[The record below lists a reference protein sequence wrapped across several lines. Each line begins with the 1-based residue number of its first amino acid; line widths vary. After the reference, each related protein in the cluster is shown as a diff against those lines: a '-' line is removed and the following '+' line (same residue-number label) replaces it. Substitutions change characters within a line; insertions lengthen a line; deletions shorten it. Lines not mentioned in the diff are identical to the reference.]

1 MSVKVIDSKTAAE
14 LIPDNASVAL
24 DGCLGTD
31 VAEEILEMM
40 KKRYQETGHP
50 KDLDVWYGCGIG
62 DNKGSA
68 VENFAEKG
76 MLRRVVGGLW
86 SLAPKLA
93 PMVANND
100 FEAFNFPQGTISQLF
115 RDAAAHRPVLVT
127 HTGLGTFVDPENDG
141 GRLNEAAKNSTL
153 VNRIKI
159 HGKDYLAYETPK
171 PDVSIFRGTY
181 ADENGNITF
190 DDEPLTMDVTAVAMA
205 AHNNGGKVIVQVK
218 RVVKAGSLD
227 PKAVRV
233 PGVLV
238 DYVVPTDNPEMTKQ
252 TNDYIYNP
260 DIIKSDIVKDVKQ
273 MDLPLDKKKVIA
285 RRAAFLFNPDTDHCV
300 NFGIGQYPMYCAMV
314 MKEEGLS
321 DNIVTTVEAGTFGG
335 TSLGGGS
342 FGTAIAPQA
351 TIDEPYMFDFYN
363 GGGLDATYLGLA
375 EADQYGN
382 LNVSKF
388 GPKIAGT
395 GGFVDITQYT
405 PKIVFTG
412 TFTAAGLKEEI
423 KDGKL
428 NIIQEGKVKKF
439 VKHVQQITFSGK
451 VAYDSNQEVWYV
463 TERAVFKL
471 VKGGIELMEIAPGV
485 DLQKDVLDQMEFKPI
500 ISDNLQE
507 MDPRIFQEPVMNIK
521 NDKK

>member
-1 MSVKVIDSKTAAE
+1 
-14 LIPDNASVAL
+14 
-24 DGCLGTD
+24 
-31 VAEEILEMM
+31 
-40 KKRYQETGHP
+40 
-50 KDLDVWYGCGIG
+50 
-62 DNKGSA
+62 
-68 VENFAEKG
+68 
-76 MLRRVVGGLW
+76 
-86 SLAPKLA
+86 
-93 PMVANND
+93 
-100 FEAFNFPQGTISQLF
+100 
-115 RDAAAHRPVLVT
+115 
-127 HTGLGTFVDPENDG
+127 
-141 GRLNEAAKNSTL
+141 
-153 VNRIKI
+153 
-159 HGKDYLAYETPK
+159 
-171 PDVSIFRGTY
+171 
-181 ADENGNITF
+181 
-190 DDEPLTMDVTAVAMA
+190 
-205 AHNNGGKVIVQVK
+205 
-218 RVVKAGSLD
+218 
-227 PKAVRV
+227 
-233 PGVLV
+233 
-238 DYVVPTDNPEMTKQ
+238 
-252 TNDYIYNP
+252 
-260 DIIKSDIVKDVKQ
+260 
-273 MDLPLDKKKVIA
+273 
-285 RRAAFLFNPDTDHCV
+285 
-300 NFGIGQYPMYCAMV
+300 MV

-471 VKGGIELMEIAPGV
+471 VKGGIELLEIAPGI
-485 DLQKDVLDQMEFKPI
+485 DLQKDILDQMEFKPI

>member
-1 MSVKVIDSKTAAE
+1 MAVQIIDSKKAAE
-14 LIPDNASVAL
+14 LIPDNACVAL

-31 VAEEILEMM
+31 VAEEILEKM
-40 KKRYQETGHP
+40 KARFKETGHP
-50 KDLDVWYGCGIG
+50 KNMDVWYGCGIG
-62 DNKGSA
+62 DNNGAA

-76 MLRRVVGGLW
+76 MLKRVVGGLW

-93 PMVANND
+93 PMVSSNE

-115 RDAAAHRPVLVT
+115 RESAAHRPVLVT

-141 GRLNEAAKNSTL
+141 GRLTEAAKKSTL

-159 HGKDYLAYETPK
+159 HSKDYLAYEVPK
-171 PDVSIFRGTY
+171 PDIAIFRATY
-181 ADENGNITF
+181 ADENGNISF
-190 DDEPLTMDVTAVAMA
+190 EDEPLTMACTSVAMA
-205 AHNNGGKVIVQVK
+205 AHNNGGKVFVQVK
-218 RVVKAGSLD
+218 RVVKNGSIK
-227 PKAVRV
+227 PKDVRV

-238 DYVVPTDNPEMTKQ
+238 DYVVPTDNVKMTKM
-252 TNDYIYNP
+252 TTDYEYNP
-260 DIIKSDIVKDVKQ
+260 DLINSNIVKSASALK
-273 MDLPLDKKKVIA
+273 LPLDKKKIIA
-285 RRAAFLFNPDTDHCV
+285 RRAAMLFDKKTDHCV

-321 DNIVTTVEAGTFGG
+321 EHIITTVEAGTFGG
-335 TSLGGGS
+335 TSLSGGS
-342 FGTAIAPQA
+342 FGTAVAPQA

-363 GGGLDATYLGLA
+363 GGGLDLTYLGLA
-375 EADQYGN
+375 EADEHGN

-423 KDGKL
+423 KNGKL
-428 NIIQEGKVKKF
+428 HIIQEGKVKKF
-439 VKHVQQITFSGK
+439 VKNVQQITFSGK
-451 VAYDSNQEVWYV
+451 VAYESNQDVWYV

-471 VKGGIELMEIAPGV
+471 INGGLELVDIATGIN
-485 DLQKDVLDQMEFKPI
+485 LQRNVLDQMEFKPT
-500 ISDNLQE
+500 ISKKLKE
-507 MDPRIFQEPVMNIK
+507 MDKKIFQNPIMNIK
-521 NDKK
+521 KD

>member
-14 LIPDNASVAL
+14 LVPDNATVAL
-24 DGCLGTD
+24 DGCLSTD
-31 VAEEILEMM
+31 VAEEILEKM
-40 KKRYQETGHP
+40 KARYQETGHP
-50 KDLDVWYGCGIG
+50 KALDVWYGCGIG
-62 DNKGSA
+62 DNNGSA

-93 PMVANND
+93 PMVTANE

-127 HTGLGTFVDPENDG
+127 HTGLGTFVDSENDG

-159 HGKDYLAYETPK
+159 HGKDYLAYEIPK
-171 PDVSIFRGTY
+171 PDVAIFRGTY

-218 RVVKAGSLD
+218 KVVKAGSLD

-252 TNDYIYNP
+252 TTDYIYNP
-260 DIIKSDIVKDVKQ
+260 DIIKSNIVKDAKQ
-273 MDLPLDKKKVIA
+273 LDLPLDKKKVIA
-285 RRAAFLFNPDTDHCV
+285 RRAAFIFNPETDHCV

-335 TSLGGGS
+335 T
-342 FGTAIAPQA
+342 
-351 TIDEPYMFDFYN
+351 
-363 GGGLDATYLGLA
+363 
-375 EADQYGN
+375 
-382 LNVSKF
+382 
-388 GPKIAGT
+388 
-395 GGFVDITQYT
+395 
-405 PKIVFTG
+405 
-412 TFTAAGLKEEI
+412 FTAGGLKEEI

-428 NIIQEGKVKKF
+428 HIIQEGKVKKF

-451 VAYDSNQEVWYV
+451 VAYDSKQEVWYV
-463 TERAVFKL
+463 TERAVFRL
-471 VKGGIELMEIAPGV
+471 VKDGLELVEIAPGI
-485 DLQKDVLDQMEFKPI
+485 DLQKDVLDQMDFKLI
-500 ISDNLQE
+500 ISKNLKE
-507 MDPRIFQEPVMNIK
+507 MDARIFEEPVMNIK
-521 NDKK
+521 NDK

>member
-1 MSVKVIDSKTAAE
+1 MSVQIIDSKKAAA
-14 LIPDNASVAL
+14 LIEDGVCVAL

-31 VAEEILEMM
+31 VAEEILEDM
-40 KKRYQETGHP
+40 KERFQKTGHP
-50 KDLDVWYGCGIG
+50 KNLDVWYGCGIG
-62 DNKGSA
+62 DNHGSA

-76 MLRRVVGGLW
+76 MLKRVVGGLW

-171 PDVSIFRGTY
+171 PDVAIFRGTY

-190 DDEPLTMDVTAVAMA
+190 DDEPLTMDVTAIAMA

-218 RVVKAGSLD
+218 RIVRNGSLD
-227 PKAVRV
+227 PKAVKV

-252 TNDYIYNP
+252 TNEFVYNP
-260 DIIKSDIVKDVKQ
+260 DIIKSNIIKDADSF
-273 MDLPLDKKKVIA
+273 DLPLDKKKIIA
-285 RRAAFLFNPDTDHCV
+285 RRAAFIFNPDTDHCV

-335 TSLGGGS
+335 TSLGGPN

-363 GGGLDATYLGLA
+363 GGGLDITYLGLA
-375 EADQYGN
+375 EADEKGN

-428 NIIQEGKVKKF
+428 HIIQEGKVKKF
-439 VKHVQQITFSGK
+439 VKNVQQITFSGK

-471 VKGGIELMEIAPGV
+471 VKDGLELVEIAPGI
-485 DLQKDVLDQMEFKPI
+485 DLQKDILDQMEFKPI
-500 ISDNLQE
+500 ISDNLKE
-507 MDPRIFQEPVMNIK
+507 MDSRIFEEPIMNIK
-521 NDKK
+521 D

>member
-1 MSVKVIDSKTAAE
+1 MSVQIIDSKTAAE
-14 LIPDNASVAL
+14 LIPDDACVAL

-31 VAEEILEMM
+31 VAEEILEEM

-50 KDLDVWYGCGIG
+50 KALDVWYGCGIG

-68 VENFAEKG
+68 VENFAQKG
-76 MLRRVVGGLW
+76 MLKRVVGGLW
-86 SLAPKLA
+86 SLAPSLA
-93 PMVANND
+93 PMVANNE

-159 HGKDYLAYETPK
+159 HGEDYLAYETPK
-171 PDVSIFRGTY
+171 PDVAIFRGSF
-181 ADENGNITF
+181 ADENGNISF
-190 DDEPLTMDVTAVAMA
+190 EDEPLTMDVTAVAMA

-218 RVVKAGSLD
+218 NGVRSGSLD
-227 PKAVRV
+227 PKSVKV

-238 DYVVPTDNPEMTKQ
+238 DYVVPTSDPEMTKQ
-252 TNDYIYNP
+252 TNDIYYSTE
-260 DIIKSDIVKDVKQ
+260 IIRSNVVKSADSF
-273 MDLPLDKKKVIA
+273 DLPLDKKKVIA
-285 RRAAFLFNPDTDHCV
+285 RRAAFIFDPKSDHCV
-300 NFGIGQYPMYCAMV
+300 NFGIGQYPMYCALV

-321 DNIVTTVEAGTFGG
+321 DDIVTTVEAGTFGG
-335 TSLGGGS
+335 TSLGGGN
-342 FGTAIAPQA
+342 FGTAIAPEA

-412 TFTAAGLKEEI
+412 TFTAGGLKEEI
-423 KDGKL
+423 KDGKI

-439 VKHVQQITFSGK
+439 VKNVQQITFSGK

-463 TERAVFKL
+463 TERAVFRL
-471 VKGGIELMEIAPGV
+471 IKGGIELVEIAPGI
-485 DLQKDVLDQMEFKPI
+485 DLQRDVLDQMEFKPS
-500 ISDNLQE
+500 ISKDLKE
-507 MDPRIFQEPVMNIK
+507 MDSRIFQDAVMNIK
-521 NDKK
+521 

>member
-1 MSVKVIDSKTAAE
+1 MTVKVIDSKKAAE
-14 LIPDNASVAL
+14 LIPDDACVAL

-31 VAEEILEMM
+31 VAEEILEEM
-40 KKRYQETGHP
+40 KNRFLDNGHP
-50 KDLDVWYGCGIG
+50 KNLDVWYGCGIG
-62 DNKGSA
+62 DNNGAA
-68 VENFAEKG
+68 VENFAHKG

-93 PMVANND
+93 PMVADND

-115 RDAAAHRPVLVT
+115 RESAAHRPVLVT

-141 GRLNEAAKNSTL
+141 GRLNEAAKKSTL
-153 VNRIKI
+153 VNRIKV

-171 PDVSIFRGTY
+171 PDVAIFRATY
-181 ADENGNITF
+181 ADENGNISF
-190 DDEPLTMDVTAVAMA
+190 EDEPLTMACTSVAMA

-218 RVVKAGSLD
+218 RVVKNGSIK
-227 PKAVRV
+227 PKDVRV

-238 DYVVPTDNPEMTKQ
+238 DYVVPTDDPAMTKM
-252 TNDYIYNP
+252 TTDYEYNP
-260 DIIKSDIVKDVKQ
+260 DLINSNVIKPASSF
-273 MDLPLDKKKVIA
+273 DLPLDKKKVIA
-285 RRAAFLFNPDTDHCV
+285 RRAAMLFNKDTDHCV

-321 DNIVTTVEAGTFGG
+321 DNIITTVEAGTFGG
-335 TSLGGGS
+335 TSLSGGS
-342 FGTAIAPQA
+342 FGTAIGPQA

-363 GGGLDATYLGLA
+363 GGGLDLTYLGLA
-375 EADQYGN
+375 EADESGN

-405 PKIVFTG
+405 PKVVFTG
-412 TFTAAGLKEEI
+412 TFTAAGLKEEF

-428 NIIQEGKVKKF
+428 HIVQEGKVKKF

-451 VAYDSNQEVWYV
+451 VAYDSKQEVWYV

-471 VKGGIELMEIAPGV
+471 VANGIELVEIAPGI

-500 ISDNLQE
+500 IADNLKT
-507 MDPRIFQEPVMNIK
+507 MDSRIFQEPVMGIK
-521 NDKK
+521 KD